1 MTHDV
6 GMGLL
11 MRLHITGTVQSTEP
25 DVEHAERERTSVD
38 ANLHGGGWTPAS
50 ASWVAKGD
58 KQVRVRWGNWLL
70 PEARVPRVNEQSRR
84 VDDSTL
90 KERHRAVFPLPTD
103 ASIEHTKLGS
113 REVRRMS

>member
-1 MTHDV
+1 MSADQLMPTLMGAMGRWLALV
-6 GMGLL
+6 G
-11 MRLHITGTVQSTEP
+11 
-25 DVEHAERERTSVD
+25 
-38 ANLHGGGWTPAS
+38 
-50 ASWVAKGD
+50 VAVGD

-103 ASIEHTKLGS
+103 ASIEHTELGS